1 MHSNSSA
8 TEARAAGA
16 AEVATAGAAEA
27 ATAGAA
33 EAPAAGPSKAGVGS
47 AWGQTWH
54 RLRVNTLRYL
64 LVVGGLCLL
73 IALLLTAIDGRGFG
87 AKLVYSLSIG
97 LVCTLVVDCTRL
109 AAAWWSDRSRRAQG
123 LPLLKNFSG
132 WRGVIPGTLLAVVLG
147 PTVGMTLGDAL
158 TGHRSASLLQ
168 LDSASTRITL
178 VMSLLGT
185 VVSLVVLSSMER
197 MASAREQAEAAQR
210 QAAETQLR
218 LLQSQL
224 EPHMLFNTLAN
235 LRVLIGLQPQQ
246 AQDMLDHL
254 IAYLRATLSASR
266 SHTHSLATEFE
277 RVADY
282 LALMSIRM
290 GPRLQV
296 QLDLPDALRQVAVPP
311 LLLQPLV
318 ENAIKHGLE
327 PQVAG
332 GLVRVQ
338 ARRHGN
344 DLLLVVCDT
353 GGGLQPQ
360 QPGSPGSHFGL
371 SQVRQRLATLYGAAA
386 SLRLQD
392 AAANPK
398 RPSGAPVTG
407 VVVTVVMPMPKMV
420 SETDLKPY
428 TY

>member
-1 MHSNSSA
+1 MAH
-8 TEARAAGA
+8 
-16 AEVATAGAAEA
+16 
-27 ATAGAA
+27 
-33 EAPAAGPSKAGVGS
+33 
-47 AWGQTWH
+47 TWH
-54 RLRVNTLRYL
+54 RLRIHTLRHL
-64 LVVGGLCLL
+64 LVVGGLCAG

-97 LVCTLVVDCTRL
+97 LVCTLVVDCMRV
-109 AAAWWSDRSRRAQG
+109 AMAWWSDRTRRARG
-123 LPLLKNFSG
+123 LSLLDSFSG
-132 WRGVIPGTLLAVVLG
+132 WHGAIPGTLLALVLG

-158 TGHRSASLLQ
+158 TGYKSASLLQ
-168 LDSASTRITL
+168 LDSPTTRITL
-178 VMSLLGT
+178 VLSLLGT
-185 VVSLVVLSSMER
+185 VISLVVLSSMER
-197 MASAREQAEAAQR
+197 LAGAREQAEAARR

-246 AQDMLDHL
+246 AQQMLDHL

-266 SHTHSLATEFE
+266 RNVHPLATEFE

-282 LALMSIRM
+282 LALMAIRM

-296 QLDLPDALRQVAVPP
+296 QLDLPDALRQVAVPS

-332 GLVRVQ
+332 GLVQVQ
-338 ARRHGN
+338 ALRRG
-344 DLLLVVCDT
+344 DELLLVVRDT
-353 GGGLQPQ
+353 GLGLQP
-360 QPGSPGSHFGL
+360 PRADAPGSHFGL

-386 SLRLQD
+386 SLSLQEASAD
-392 AAANPK
+392 PG
-398 RPSGAPVTG
+398 PSGGSASG
-407 VVVTVVMPMPKMV
+407 VVATVVMPMPKAGALPAPASLV
-420 SETDLKPY
+420 HPVDLPAKDPP
-428 TY
+428 

>member
-1 MHSNSSA
+1 VAH
-8 TEARAAGA
+8 TWRKLRA
-16 AEVATAGAAEA
+16 
-27 ATAGAA
+27 
-33 EAPAAGPSKAGVGS
+33 
-47 AWGQTWH
+47 
-54 RLRVNTLRYL
+54 NTPRHL
-64 LVVGGLCLL
+64 LVVSGLCLG

-87 AKLVYSLSIG
+87 AKLVYSLCIG
-97 LVCTLVVDCTRL
+97 LVCTLVVDCARVTM
-109 AAAWWSDRSRRAQG
+109 AWWSDRTRRARG
-123 LPLLKNFSG
+123 LPLLDTFSG
-132 WRGVIPGTLLAVVLG
+132 WHGAIPGTLLAVVLG
-147 PTVGMTLGDAL
+147 PTVGMTLGDAI
-158 TGHRSASLLQ
+158 TGYKSASLLQ
-168 LDSASTRITL
+168 LDSATTRITL
-178 VMSLLGT
+178 VLSLLGT
-185 VVSLVVLSSMER
+185 LISLVVLSSMER
-197 MASAREQAEAAQR
+197 LASAREQAEASQR
-210 QAAETQLR
+210 LAAETQLR

-246 AQDMLDHL
+246 AQEMLDHL

-266 SHTHSLATEFE
+266 SQTHSLATEFE

-282 LALMSIRM
+282 LALMAVRM

-338 ARRHGN
+338 ARQRGGE
-344 DLLLVVCDT
+344 LVLVVHDT
-353 GGGLQPQ
+353 GRGLQPQ
-360 QPGSPGSHFGL
+360 RPDAPGSHFGL

-392 AAANPK
+392 AAVNPEQ
-398 RPSGAPVTG
+398 PAGTPATG
-407 VVVTVVMPMPKMV
+407 VVVTVVMPMPSIV
-420 SETDLKPY
+420 PEPVTESPVQQSPP
-428 TY
+428 

>member
-1 MHSNSSA
+1 MAH
-8 TEARAAGA
+8 
-16 AEVATAGAAEA
+16 
-27 ATAGAA
+27 
-33 EAPAAGPSKAGVGS
+33 
-47 AWGQTWH
+47 TWH
-54 RLRVNTLRYL
+54 RLRIHTLRHL
-64 LVVGGLCLL
+64 LVVGGLCAG

-97 LVCTLVVDCTRL
+97 LVCTLVVDCMRV
-109 AAAWWSDRSRRAQG
+109 AMAWWSDRTRRARG
-123 LPLLKNFSG
+123 LSLLDSFSG
-132 WRGVIPGTLLAVVLG
+132 WHGAIPGTLLALVLG

-158 TGHRSASLLQ
+158 TGYKSASLLQ
-168 LDSASTRITL
+168 LDSPTTRITL
-178 VMSLLGT
+178 VLSLLGT
-185 VVSLVVLSSMER
+185 VISLVVLSSMER
-197 MASAREQAEAAQR
+197 LAGAREQAEAARR

-246 AQDMLDHL
+246 AQQMLDHL

-266 SHTHSLATEFE
+266 RNVHPLATEFE

-282 LALMSIRM
+282 LALMAIRM

-296 QLDLPDALRQVAVPP
+296 QLDLPDALRQVAVPS

-332 GLVRVQ
+332 GLVQVQ
-338 ARRHGN
+338 ALRRG
-344 DLLLVVCDT
+344 DELLLVVRDT
-353 GGGLQPQ
+353 GLGLQP
-360 QPGSPGSHFGL
+360 PRAEAPGSHFGL

-386 SLRLQD
+386 SLSLQEASAD
-392 AAANPK
+392 PG
-398 RPSGAPVTG
+398 PSGGSASG
-407 VVVTVVMPMPKMV
+407 VVATVVMPMPKAGALPAPASLV
-420 SETDLKPY
+420 HPVDLPAKDPP
-428 TY
+428 

>member
-1 MHSNSSA
+1 MAH
-8 TEARAAGA
+8 
-16 AEVATAGAAEA
+16 
-27 ATAGAA
+27 
-33 EAPAAGPSKAGVGS
+33 
-47 AWGQTWH
+47 TWH
-54 RLRVNTLRYL
+54 RLRIHTLRHL
-64 LVVGGLCLL
+64 LVVGGLCAG

-97 LVCTLVVDCTRL
+97 LVCTLVVDCMRV
-109 AAAWWSDRSRRAQG
+109 AMAWWSDRTRRARG
-123 LPLLKNFSG
+123 LSLLDSFSG
-132 WRGVIPGTLLAVVLG
+132 WHGAIPGTLLALVLG

-158 TGHRSASLLQ
+158 TGYKSASLLQ
-168 LDSASTRITL
+168 LDSPTTRITL
-178 VMSLLGT
+178 VLSLLGT
-185 VVSLVVLSSMER
+185 VISLVVLSSMER
-197 MASAREQAEAAQR
+197 LAGAREQAEAARR

-246 AQDMLDHL
+246 AQQMLDHL

-266 SHTHSLATEFE
+266 RNVHPLATEFE

-282 LALMSIRM
+282 LALMAIRM

-296 QLDLPDALRQVAVPP
+296 QLDLPDALRQVAVPS

-332 GLVRVQ
+332 GLVQVQ
-338 ARRHGN
+338 ALRRG
-344 DLLLVVCDT
+344 DELLLVVRDT
-353 GGGLQPQ
+353 GLGLQP
-360 QPGSPGSHFGL
+360 PRADAPGSHFGL

-386 SLRLQD
+386 SLTLQD
-392 AAANPK
+392 ASASP
-398 RPSGAPVTG
+398 GAGEGSASG
-407 VVVTVVMPMPKMV
+407 VVATVVMPMPKAGALPAPASLV
-420 SETDLKPY
+420 HPVDLPAKDPP
-428 TY
+428 